1 MSIESIMPSKHL
13 TLCRPL
19 LLLPFTYI
27 YRADRAIS
35 TADDQQDSQTAH
47 RPQSKYAF
55 SQHRSTGIWSLS
67 ETDKSQEKGLQK
79 FSVTFAFQRDAP
91 QKPTNI
97 SLKLFFESSL
107 QTQLLLSLSVR
118 TDVQLLPSQK
128 SPEGLSLWF
137 VWLQENFLS
146 PVAVAD
152 KLGYSPGAYITWRD
166 SGLLSRE
173 KQLHIPK
180 ALPQIL
186 PSPPL
191 TQATVII
198 SNGI

>member
-128 SPEGLSLWF
+128 SPRTVSLVCLITGKFFISCCSCWQIRLFSWGLHHVTWLW
-137 VWLQENFLS
+137 
-146 PVAVAD
+146 P
-152 KLGYSPGAYITWRD
+152 
-166 SGLLSRE
+166 
-173 KQLHIPK
+173 
-180 ALPQIL
+180 AL
-186 PSPPL
+186 
-191 TQATVII
+191 
-198 SNGI
+198 